1 MPAASDRVPVL
12 IASWLDPGH
21 AERIAADPDRIELMY
36 EPGLLPAPRYEADHH
51 GPPRALTDAER
62 GRWRECLSRAEV
74 MFEFDWERPEELLRR
89 APRLRWVQATS
100 SGIGP
105 QVDRLGLAG
114 APLVIT
120 NAAGIHAAGRVRRP
134 GRAVLRE

>member
-1 MPAASDRVPVL
+1 
-12 IASWLDPGH
+12 
-21 AERIAADPDRIELMY
+21 
-36 EPGLLPAPRYEADHH
+36 
-51 GPPRALTDAER
+51 
-62 GRWRECLSRAEV
+62 

-134 GRAVLRE
+134 GRAVLREGDAAAVCVEERAALGPVLRARAVRVADDADRPRAGQRQD